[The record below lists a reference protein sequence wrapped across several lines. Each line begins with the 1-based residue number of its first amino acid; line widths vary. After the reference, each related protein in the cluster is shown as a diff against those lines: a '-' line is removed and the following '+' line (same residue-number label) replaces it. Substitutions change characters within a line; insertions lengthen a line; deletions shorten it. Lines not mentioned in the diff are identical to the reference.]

1 MYNMVTYQIKAIF
14 IYIKIYK
21 DEHIPKDS
29 NDATYQKNK
38 IKISQIYQVKEK
50 YIHLSLISHFTVQ
63 QQNLMVQNTGS
74 WV

>member
-1 MYNMVTYQIKAIF
+1 MGKIFIMYNTVTYQIKAIF

-50 YIHLSLISHFTVQ
+50 
-63 QQNLMVQNTGS
+63 
-74 WV
+74 